1 MLKYLKNNKG
11 DGSVVPIFLILSI
24 TLVST
29 TIIFCMQLDT
39 NLLRLQKARYAKAV
53 DMSVNTAVATIE
65 LSTEQ
70 DENQGT
76 SLEKIALG
84 YTLDKR
90 LLVDKEKFSEV
101 FYEVLFRNMQVLSGD
116 RTMEEAFKRYIPLK
130 AIIQY
135 DTIWLSA
142 YDDEWQS
149 YPMFFIDRASGQK
162 IFLTLGTRYYTL
174 RNVNQAWNI
183 ESNKNYCSIITP
195 NIDNLPNTYGITQE
209 FKERMLAEIVEDSIE
224 SFVNAYK
231 LNHKDYDITLGYFDK
246 SGFSSAVKDVTF
258 FCLVEGI
265 PMKSFFSNEPDR
277 SFRMFSFGGAS
288 LRRADQ

>member
-1 MLKYLKNNKG
+1 MFKYLKNIKG

-24 TLVST
+24 SLVSA
-29 TIIFCMQLDT
+29 TIIFCKQLDT
-39 NLLRLQKARYAKAV
+39 NLLRLQKARYTKAV
-53 DMSVNTAVATIE
+53 DMSVNTAVSTIE

-70 DENQGT
+70 DENLGT
-76 SLEKIALG
+76 NLDKIALG
-84 YTLDKR
+84 YTLDNR
-90 LLVDKEKFSEV
+90 LVVDKEKFSEV
-101 FYEVLFRNMQVLSGD
+101 FYQVLFRNMQIVSGD
-116 RTMEEAFKRYIPLK
+116 RTREEAFKRYVPLK

-142 YDDEWQS
+142 YDDDWQS
-149 YPMFFIDRASGQK
+149 YPMFFIDRATGHK
-162 IFLTLGTRYYTL
+162 IFLTLGSRYYTL
-174 RNVNQAWNI
+174 RDVNQSWNL
-183 ESNKNYCSIITP
+183 EANKNYCSIITP
-195 NIDNLPNTYGITQE
+195 NSDNLPNTYGITEE
-209 FKERMLAEIVEDSIE
+209 FKQRMLAEIVEDSIE

-231 LNHKDYDITLGYFDK
+231 LNHKDYDITLGYFDR

-277 SFRMFSFGGAS
+277 SFHMFSFGGAS